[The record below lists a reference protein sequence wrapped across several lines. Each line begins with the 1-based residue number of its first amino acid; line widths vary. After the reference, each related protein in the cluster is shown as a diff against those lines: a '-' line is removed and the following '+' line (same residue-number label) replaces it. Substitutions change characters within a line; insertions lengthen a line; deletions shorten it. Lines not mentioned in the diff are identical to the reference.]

1 VKIIAEESSIMTKT
15 YFASALLCA
24 GLLGAPAVHAA
35 DASGETIAAQ
45 CNGCH
50 GDMGRSKGA
59 APAIN
64 GLPKSY
70 LVSSMNDFK
79 ADKRP
84 ATIMNR
90 IAKGYSDQEI
100 ENVAEYYSS
109 AK

>member
-1 VKIIAEESSIMTKT
+1 MTKT
-15 YFASALLCA
+15 YLASALLGA
-24 GLLGAPAVHAA
+24 GLLAAPAAMAA
-35 DASGETIAAQ
+35 DASGEMIAAQ

-50 GDMGRSKGA
+50 GFNGQSKGA

-64 GLPKSY
+64 GLPESY
-70 LVSSMNDFK
+70 IVSSMQDFK

-90 IAKGYSDQEI
+90 IAKGYTDQEI
-100 ENVAEYYSS
+100 ENVADYYSS

>member
-1 VKIIAEESSIMTKT
+1 MTKT
-15 YFASALLCA
+15 YLASALLGA
-24 GLLGAPAVHAA
+24 GLLAAPAAMAA

-50 GDMGRSKGA
+50 GFKGQSKGA

-70 LVSSMNDFK
+70 IVSSMQDFK

-90 IAKGYSDQEI
+90 IAKGYTDQEI
-100 ENVAEYYSS
+100 ENVADYYSS

>member
-1 VKIIAEESSIMTKT
+1 MTKT
-15 YFASALLCA
+15 YLASALVCA
-24 GLLGAPAVHAA
+24 GLFAGPGAMAA
-35 DASGETIAAQ
+35 DASGMTVAAQ

-50 GDMGRSKGA
+50 GFKGQSKGA

-70 LVSSMNDFK
+70 IMSSMMDFK

-109 AK
+109 VK